1 MLHTGPVVLYKKVN
15 SPVYLNF
22 LLLSASTAS
31 MRVLLDSDMHG
42 LNYDFVEQLL
52 QVFVANFSNI
62 YGCKTISY
70 NVHSLLYIVDD
81 AQRLGP
87 LSSISCFP
95 FENYLGN

>member
-1 MLHTGPVVLYKKVN
+1 
-15 SPVYLNF
+15 
-22 LLLSASTAS
+22 

-95 FENYLGN
+95 FENYLGNLKKLIRKPQNPVAQIRAGELA